1 VKPETQTIQDVIEA
15 AFRDIGFMNHLID
28 NPRQAM
34 IDRGW
39 KLEPDEMK
47 TIENLVSRPSVHQIR
62 ASMTNLCQD
71 LEVNPPD
78 PPTLTNVWLC
88 PTPKHSGPG
97 PAESK

>member
-15 AFRDIGFMNHLID
+15 ALRDVGFMNRLID

-34 IDRGW
+34 KDREW

-47 TIENLVSRPSVHQIR
+47 TIENLVQRPSVHQLR
-62 ASMTNLCQD
+62 AAMNTLCQD
-71 LEVNPPD
+71 LTAEPPD
-78 PPTLTNVWLC
+78 PPTLTNIWVC

-97 PAESK
+97 PVES